1 MEWPPEGENDAEAYP
16 ITHQHYALFHTIDR
30 ALYTILAIHLCR
42 DPAESLHVVA
52 LLLWLERNGF
62 PHAVKSVL
70 SLPRMLV
77 GDLADEAMAC
87 LNFIFNHGES
97 SSDGGA
103 DVPLMRGVI
112 GRRISARFL
121 RENRHDAR
129 RVISKIIDTVCVRA
143 LNDIMQKAF
152 ARRNP
157 SPSMSP
163 ASLPDRPAFPGMRPR
178 RNENENGNGNGNA
191 DDHVVINQHVP
202 VGHQNR
208 RYWLGREEAEAVP
221 VPVPPDDRT
230 LFVTFSKGYP
240 VHEWEV
246 VEFLTRAFGDCVEA
260 LHMQEVQT
268 GEQPLFARVVF
279 QSASTIDQVLGTSG
293 KAKFIINGKHVW
305 ARKFVPKRNHSHRA
319 VHQPPPPPPPQPYN
333 LPPHFP
339 FYREG

>member
-1 MEWPPEGENDAEAYP
+1 MEWPPEGENAEAYHIP
-16 ITHQHYALFHTIDR
+16 HQHYTLFHTIDR

-42 DPAESLHVVA
+42 DPSESLHVVA

-62 PHAVKSVL
+62 ARAVENVL

-97 SSDGGA
+97 SSVGGA

-121 RENRHDAR
+121 RENRDDAR
-129 RVISKIIDTVCVRA
+129 QVISKIIDTVCLRA
-143 LNDIMQKAF
+143 LKDIMQKAF
-152 ARRNP
+152 AIRNP
-157 SPSMSP
+157 SPSTSP
-163 ASLPDRPAFPGMRPR
+163 VLLPDGPAFPGMRPR
-178 RNENENGNGNGNA
+178 RNANA
-191 DDHVVINQHVP
+191 NDHVVINRHVP
-202 VGHQNR
+202 VP
-208 RYWLGREEAEAVP
+208 VP

-246 VEFLTRAFGDCVEA
+246 MEFLTRVFGDCVEA
-260 LHMQEVQT
+260 MHMQEVQA

-279 QSASTIDQVLGTSG
+279 RSASTIDQVLDASG

-305 ARKFVPKRNHSHRA
+305 ARKFVPKRNDSHRA
-319 VHQPPPPPPPQPYN
+319 VRQPPPPQPHDL
-333 LPPHFP
+333 LPYFP
-339 FYREG
+339 LL